1 MHTPQEIIKAI
12 RNGMDSI
19 PPASGAASKRHRTAV
34 IKAKLCEIGC
44 RAPFHCTVCAALPRE
59 NRTHGEWLYDVIWLK
74 YHEGLDDH
82 PISCVPLV
90 AECEWGTYAH
100 IKEDFQK
107 LLLARAS
114 VRLMVYRDPMLH
126 RDHGW
131 QGAEWTAERLG
142 SHISR
147 FNRSSA
153 EDAWL
158 LAAWRRTED
167 DLKFAFTYFTIKPD
181 DGTVIRI
188 P

>member
-1 MHTPQEIIKAI
+1 MHTPQEIMNAI
-12 RNGMDSI
+12 RKGLDTL
-19 PPASGAASKRHRTAV
+19 PPASGAARRKKRTAA
-34 IKAKLCEIGC
+34 IKTKLCDIG
-44 RAPFHCTVCAALPRE
+44 RQAPFHCTVCAALPRK

-82 PISCVPLV
+82 PICCVPLV

-114 VRLMVYRDPMLH
+114 VRLMIYRDPMLH

-131 QGAEWTAERLG
+131 QGAMWTAERLG
-142 SHISR
+142 LHISR
-147 FNRSSA
+147 FNRSRA

-158 LAAWRRTED
+158 LAAWRRTENNRG
-167 DLKFAFTYFTIKPD
+167 FAFTYFTIDPSN
-181 DGTVIRI
+181 GSVTEL
-188 P
+188 